1 MTTTATLAAGRETS
15 TLKVYH
21 EAIHLETETCLQFI
35 DLTDRL
41 VELIQRS
48 GVRHGLANIQTRHTT
63 TAIMIGE
70 SEPLLLED
78 MKNVLERFAPRHAI
92 YQHDDFE
99 IRTVNLCPDEEK
111 NGHSHCKALFLKTS
125 ETVNVADGSIELG
138 LWQRVFLIELDR
150 ARERTVSVTVIGQG
164 G

>member
-1 MTTTATLAAGRETS
+1 
-15 TLKVYH
+15 
-21 EAIHLETETCLQFI
+21 
-35 DLTDRL
+35 
-41 VELIQRS
+41 
-48 GVRHGLANIQTRHTT
+48 
-63 TAIMIGE
+63 MIGE

-92 YQHDDFE
+92 YRHDDFE
-99 IRTVNLCPDEEK
+99 VRTVNLCPDEEK

>member
-1 MTTTATLAAGRETS
+1 
-15 TLKVYH
+15 
-21 EAIHLETETCLQFI
+21 
-35 DLTDRL
+35 
-41 VELIQRS
+41 
-48 GVRHGLANIQTRHTT
+48 
-63 TAIMIGE
+63 MIGE